1 MIIMFPY
8 FLYKDA
14 DFFVK
19 AGPLSATKMFLGFY
33 LNQVGLVTIN
43 GDF

>member
-8 FLYKDA
+8 FLYKDD

-19 AGPLSATKMFLGFY
+19 AGPLSAKIILLFY